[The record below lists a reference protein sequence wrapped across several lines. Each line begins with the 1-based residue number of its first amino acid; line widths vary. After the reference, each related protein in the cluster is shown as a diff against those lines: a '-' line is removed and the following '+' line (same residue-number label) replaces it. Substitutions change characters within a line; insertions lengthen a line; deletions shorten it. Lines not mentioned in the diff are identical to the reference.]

1 MNVTLLFSRE
11 HYIAA
16 ADAYMRGIEQRIEAG
31 LRPARWQK
39 LGRAGAQPQRLL
51 WASTGTKDPEVSDT
65 LYIKALAAPDTI
77 NTMPEETLLAFAD
90 HGKVNDVLPVD
101 GGDAEEILARFTKV
115 GVDNAAL
122 AAQLQREGAQ
132 SFDKSWNELMD
143 CIASKSDMLKK
154 ANQAGGRRR

>member
-1 MNVTLLFSRE
+1 
-11 HYIAA
+11 
-16 ADAYMRGIEQRIEAG
+16 
-31 LRPARWQK
+31 
-39 LGRAGAQPQRLL
+39 
-51 WASTGTKDPEVSDT
+51 
-65 LYIKALAAPDTI
+65 
-77 NTMPEETLLAFAD
+77 MPEETLFAFAD

>member
-1 MNVTLLFSRE
+1 MT
-11 HYIAA
+11 
-16 ADAYMRGIEQRIEAG
+16 
-31 LRPARWQK
+31 
-39 LGRAGAQPQRLL
+39 
-51 WASTGTKDPEVSDT
+51 
-65 LYIKALAAPDTI
+65 APDTI

-101 GGDAEEILARFTKV
+101 GGDAEEILARFAKV

-143 CIASKSDMLKK
+143 TIASKSQVVGKTT
-154 ANQAGGRRR
+154 QTGGKR

>member
-1 MNVTLLFSRE
+1 MSFTSR
-11 HYIAA
+11 
-16 ADAYMRGIEQRIEAG
+16 RS
-31 LRPARWQK
+31 RPQ
-39 LGRAGAQPQRLL
+39 
-51 WASTGTKDPEVSDT
+51 S
-65 LYIKALAAPDTI
+65 TI

-101 GGDAEEILARFTKV
+101 GGDAEEILARFAKV

-143 CIASKSDMLKK
+143 SIASKSNVLGKTT
-154 ANQAGGRRR
+154 QTGGKR